1 MARRRIKV
9 TEMEDYY
16 LIGLLTNGNYRTN
29 IERVKK
35 EFTKRLNCKSTLQ
48 LLLMWNKAKDGALKE
63 LLEETLADRYKAYEG
78 IYEFLPNIAKRYLEE
93 VSSFDAVAVLSSA
106 KCEKISQ
113 IAIQKYRDKMEEYLE
128 YYDLYLG
135 NLYETEGSDLATFH
149 TNRLP
154 KQTTDTKIKEQKKA
168 KIYKISD
175 FKSRRK

>member
-1 MARRRIKV
+1 MAKRIKV

-35 EFTKRLNCKSTLQ
+35 EIAKRLENKSTRQ
-48 LLLMWNKAKDGALKE
+48 LLLMWNKTKDSAPKE
-63 LLEETLADRYKAYEG
+63 LLEEALAERYKTYEG
-78 IYEFLPNIAKRYLEE
+78 IYEFLPNIAKRYVEE
-93 VSSFDAVAVLSSA
+93 VSSFDAIATLSSA
-106 KCEKISQ
+106 RCEKISQ
-113 IAIQKYRDKMEEYLE
+113 VAIQKYRDKMEEYLE

-135 NLYETEGSDLATFH
+135 KLYETEGSDLDIFH
-149 TNRLP
+149 QENFL
-154 KQTTDTKIKEQKKA
+154 KQTADTKIKHRGLA